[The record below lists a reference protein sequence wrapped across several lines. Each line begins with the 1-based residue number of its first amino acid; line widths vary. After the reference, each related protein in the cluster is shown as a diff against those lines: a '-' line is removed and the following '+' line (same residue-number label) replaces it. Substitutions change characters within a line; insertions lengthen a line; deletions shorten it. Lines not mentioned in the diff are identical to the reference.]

1 MKIEKPLFSLKDVFP
16 TCINNFNRV
25 EKKKKFEDIYP
36 LLLED
41 EERYISALKTK
52 QLHLERKE
60 VTHDLDVS
68 INDLVNLYKRKL
80 LNNKLKAREYYDS
93 ILLSSDI
100 CPFCGKRH
108 TSTVDHFLP
117 KKKYPNFSI
126 TPINLVPCCK
136 DCNKNKADTIFT
148 KVENTFF
155 HPYEDDIDS
164 FRWLSATIEIN
175 NNVLMFNFF
184 VIKDKIEVEV
194 YKRLNNQFKILKLQ
208 QYYNVEA
215 NVKFKRTKKYY
226 QKLFRRI
233 RGREELEK
241 HFEEER
247 EKYSYD
253 FYCLNSF
260 EYVYYSVLLENL
272 DIVISIL

>member
-1 MKIEKPLFSLKDVFP
+1 MRIDKPLFSLKDVFP
-16 TCINNFNRV
+16 KCINNFNTM
-25 EKKKKFEDIYP
+25 KKKKKMEEIYP

-52 QLHLERKE
+52 QLHLEKKE
-60 VTHDLDVS
+60 VTHNLDVS
-68 INDLVNLYKRKL
+68 IDDLVNLYNRKL

-100 CPFCGKRH
+100 CAFCGKRH

-148 KVENTFF
+148 MVENTFF

-164 FRWLSATIEIN
+164 FRWLSATVEIN

-184 VIKDKIEVEV
+184 VIKDKLEAEV
-194 YKRLNNQFKILKLQ
+194 YIRLNNQFKILRLQ

-226 QKLFRRI
+226 QKLFRRS

-241 HFEEER
+241 HLEEER